1 MAFNEGQMVGPYQV
15 VGALGT
21 GGMANVYK
29 AYHPKLDRYVA
40 IKALHAAFSAEPDFI
55 SRFEREAQIVA
66 NLEHPHIVPVF
77 DYAEQDNQPY
87 LVMKYVEGETLKKV
101 LSRGPLPLSE
111 VTRIMGSVADALTY
125 AHRRGVLHRD
135 VKPSNIILDSSG
147 TPYLTDFGLARIA
160 QMGTTT
166 MSQDMI
172 LGTPQYISPEQAS
185 GSRDLDPRTDVY
197 SLGVILYEMVVGRVP
212 FTADTPYAVVHD
224 HIYTELPRPS
234 EMNPNITPEVEN
246 VLMKALAKQPSE
258 RYDSPNALMDAFRM
272 AVQDSS
278 LLDLGADRA
287 IQAERSFAQR
297 AAPIPPVRMDEG
309 GRKYVSIPSPNA
321 QQSSQPP
328 KVEFQLEF
336 QSAGR
341 KVEEGVRKGAQW
353 VERIANQ
360 IEVAVREASAGSN
373 AGLTPEEI
381 EEKRIR
387 ERVIKRREERTGV
400 IIHTAVYVFVNLLMW
415 AIWASDA
422 PQIFQTISGTALPS
436 EVQQVI
442 DFPWPLIVMFFWGIG
457 LFSHISDYYNKYGGG
472 AEKREREIQREIQ
485 RERERSMAYEKPK
498 NDRRSRLE
506 LTDDGEITEVYDDE
520 LSQANKRKR
529 R

>member
-185 GSRDLDPRTDVY
+185 GSRD
-197 SLGVILYEMVVGRVP
+197 
-212 FTADTPYAVVHD
+212 
-224 HIYTELPRPS
+224 
-234 EMNPNITPEVEN
+234 
-246 VLMKALAKQPSE
+246 
-258 RYDSPNALMDAFRM
+258 
-272 AVQDSS
+272 
-278 LLDLGADRA
+278 
-287 IQAERSFAQR
+287 
-297 AAPIPPVRMDEG
+297 
-309 GRKYVSIPSPNA
+309 
-321 QQSSQPP
+321 
-328 KVEFQLEF
+328 
-336 QSAGR
+336 
-341 KVEEGVRKGAQW
+341 
-353 VERIANQ
+353 
-360 IEVAVREASAGSN
+360 
-373 AGLTPEEI
+373 
-381 EEKRIR
+381 
-387 ERVIKRREERTGV
+387 
-400 IIHTAVYVFVNLLMW
+400 
-415 AIWASDA
+415 
-422 PQIFQTISGTALPS
+422 
-436 EVQQVI
+436 
-442 DFPWPLIVMFFWGIG
+442 PLCQNG
-457 LFSHISDYYNKYGGG
+457 
-472 AEKREREIQREIQ
+472 
-485 RERERSMAYEKPK
+485 
-498 NDRRSRLE
+498 
-506 LTDDGEITEVYDDE
+506 
-520 LSQANKRKR
+520 
-529 R
+529 